1 MARILIVTHGAGTL
15 RASIAAFRLIG
26 HRVTLREA
34 VTPADVHRASPDL
47 LVIAPGN
54 PEIVRALI
62 IALRAD
68 AMLRFLPVIVAGA
81 EGDLQA
87 LLPPVAPAADI
98 MILSAPLDTGALFEA
113 AHFFVTITPPV
124 TSRRLVA

>member
-1 MARILIVTHGAGTL
+1 MARILVVTHGVGTL
-15 RASIAAFRLIG
+15 RTSIAAFRIIG

-34 VTPADVHRASPDL
+34 VTLADVHRASPDL
-47 LVIAPGN
+47 LVIAPGK

-62 IALRAD
+62 LALRAD
-68 AMLRFLPVIVAGA
+68 ATLRFLPVIVAGA

-98 MILSAPLDTGALFEA
+98 MILPAPLDAGTLVEA
-113 AHFFVTITPPV
+113 AHFFVTVTPPV
-124 TSRRLVA
+124 ALRRVA

>member
-15 RASIAAFRLIG
+15 RASIAAFRIIG

-34 VTPADVHRASPDL
+34 VMPADVHRASPDL
-47 LVIAPGN
+47 LVIAPGK

-68 AMLRFLPVIVAGA
+68 ATLRFLPVIVAGA

-98 MILSAPLDTGALFEA
+98 MILPAPLDTDALFEA
-113 AHFFVTITPPV
+113 AHFFVTVTPPV
-124 TSRRLVA
+124 ALRRVA